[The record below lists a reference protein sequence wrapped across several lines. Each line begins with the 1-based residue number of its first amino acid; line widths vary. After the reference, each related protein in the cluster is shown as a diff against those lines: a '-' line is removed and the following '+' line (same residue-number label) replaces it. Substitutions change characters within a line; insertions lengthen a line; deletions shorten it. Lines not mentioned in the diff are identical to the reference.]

1 MFALWT
7 IYSSKGFLKNKIIIF
22 INILNNEKCSEMI
35 KTYSEFIK
43 EAFGSGCGLS
53 VTFVDK
59 RGRKYRETREFA
71 SEDGCRQFMI
81 DWVEKHSGSRV
92 EYFDI
97 CSGSNYSDPD
107 CLDVWGGYGGYFAN
121 IVNGGY
127 REQQQ
132 FSYREIQN
140 IEDCE
145 VDIKSFLGIR

>member
-1 MFALWT
+1 M
-7 IYSSKGFLKNKIIIF
+7 
-22 INILNNEKCSEMI
+22 MI
-35 KTYSEFIK
+35 KTFSEFIN
-43 EAFGSGCGLS
+43 ESFDSGYG
-53 VTFVDK
+53 VNITFIDRK
-59 RGRKYRETREFA
+59 GQKYRENRIFDKYGDVREF
-71 SEDGCRQFMI
+71 MLN
-81 DWVEKHSGSRV
+81 WLEKNPGGSI

-145 VDIKSFLGIR
+145 VDLKSFFQR